1 MTPEQKQAIQYYKEA
16 TQLERNGKLT
26 EALTSYRKAYK
37 LDEFV
42 EDLIHSEQKSAG
54 KSSQVNKNS
63 DNQQSIK
70 KSDKQLS
77 DLDIE
82 QLLNDLHNLKIDN
95 VIVKASNYRHNTHI
109 SQLPA
114 EIFTSFILPQVAQMD
129 APSVERFGQVCR
141 QFYKYTRDDNLW
153 KQVCRYYHRSS
164 SQSLAIASPLP
175 NDQLYRDLFLS
186 TPRLRY
192 DGVYIS
198 RCTYARQGLSEHTF
212 SQPYHLV
219 VYYRFLRFYP
229 DGSVISLLSNREPQD
244 VISMINQ
251 DEYFAQQKIRSKQK
265 VDTVVGAKES
275 GEDRLMR
282 GMYFLDIEQNI
293 NSNNNNNKSSKGY
306 AVKISLEDSAHRKD
320 SVFHMVLN
328 LSYTHRG
335 AWNKLGWSEYYSV
348 KGSTSTEYSLHQFKP
363 YYFSRVKSIVRDIKM

>member
-26 EALTSYRKAYK
+26 EALTLYRKAYK

-42 EDLIHSEQKSAG
+42 EDLIQIELKSGG
-54 KSSQVNKNS
+54 KSGQVNKNS
-63 DNQQSIK
+63 DNLQSIK
-70 KSDKQLS
+70 KGDKQLS
-77 DLDIE
+77 DYDVE
-82 QLLNDLHNLKIDN
+82 QLLNDLHNLKIEN
-95 VIVKASNYRHNTHI
+95 VIVKASNYRYNTHI

-164 SQSLAIASPLP
+164 SQPPSIASPFP
-175 NDQLYRDLFLS
+175 NAQLYRDLFLS

-229 DGSVISLLSNREPQD
+229 DGSVISLLSNREPQE
-244 VISMINQ
+244 VISMMNQ
-251 DEYFAQQKIRSKQK
+251 DEYFAQQKTRSKQK
-265 VDTVVGAKES
+265 VDALGAKES

-282 GMYFLDIEQNI
+282 GMYFLDSDLNI
-293 NSNNNNNKSSKGY
+293 TNNNNKNNKGY
-306 AVKISLEDSAHRKD
+306 AVKISLEDPVHRKD

-348 KGSTSTEYSLHQFKP
+348 KGSSSTEYSLHQFKP